1 MRNSILSL
9 WSFIYIILMFFV
21 TISCCQSIS
30 LMYNWPSGWILSLG
44 RMLNIASTLGI
55 VPFKYYFVVIYC
67 VADGESRHLS
77 IGALSKIFPN
87 KGGLFQS
94 FHRKLEFL
102 QLCRFLILIFFG
114 MVQYC
119 RGLTLLTARCRPSRS
134 ITPPPSTG
142 QGEKNAMKSSW
153 IKVRGV
159 RSLTNYHHGQNTWL
173 EEINLIYLI

>member
-30 LMYNWPSGWILSLG
+30 LMYNWPSVWILSLG

-102 QLCRFLILIFFG
+102 QLCRFLILIFFLHG
-114 MVQYC
+114 AILSWVDLADGQV
-119 RGLTLLTARCRPSRS
+119 LTKPLDYSPSIDR
-134 ITPPPSTG
+134 TR
-142 QGEKNAMKSSW
+142 GEKCNEKFMDQSK
-153 IKVRGV
+153 
-159 RSLTNYHHGQNTWL
+159 RS
-173 EEINLIYLI
+173 EISY